1 MSSNVVL
8 VSDSRLELLQD
19 GVDRQVV
26 SVPKSGIQNTQYN
39 QAFQS
44 FSTSSCTASIDVSG
58 LKFCLSSDIRVNFT
72 VQFTITDP
80 NINAQFE
87 PLYDCIRAFPINNS
101 LQNLAV
107 TINNSQIQQANYQ
120 FANILAEYNN
130 SKHERDGELSL
141 TPTQQDP
148 FQRPQ
153 DQFTLGFIESPF
165 SLFGVNK
172 SARAGFPYTESLDKR
187 TRTYFFSEP
196 LLMSPFTTDP
206 SAPFLSNINKL
217 SLNLTFQPNLFN
229 YMFQHIAG
237 GAHDYLPSSVIVSF
251 PQVPQVAYSII
262 TPTERIMRQIPD
274 TLRYGWTQ
282 YQNSFQQITLGGGA
296 TQTIYGQTYK
306 LSSIPS
312 RVYICLC
319 SNWDT
324 LTSAQNRRFAKIN
337 SVSIQYNS
345 GAPLLSNCSP
355 QDLYQMSRKNGYT
368 RSFVES
374 SSYIGGVLAI
384 DFTRDIMQPE
394 DLAAGTSQSTNVTIQ
409 INATNLDSAAADMM
423 YVNLFQFDGVV
434 QVSGN
439 YVLPSVGVLSVADVA
454 AAVQSPTS
462 LTESEYEHLAAA
474 KPSMA
479 GGAHKRMSSR
489 RRMGGSMIGGGLVPA
504 RDIQGGGMA
513 GGELVPA
520 REVHF
525 LEKFKRRP

>member
-80 NINAQFE
+80 SPTARFE
-87 PLYDCIRAFPINNS
+87 ALYDTIRAFPINNS

-120 FANILAEYNN
+120 FANILLEYNN
-130 SKHERDGELSL
+130 SKHERDGQLSL

-153 DQFTLGFIESPF
+153 DQFSLGFIESPF

-172 SARAGFPYTESLDKR
+172 SSRAAYPYTESVDRK

-217 SLNLTFQPNLFN
+217 SLNLTFQPQLYN
-229 YMFQHIAG
+229 YMFNHIAG
-237 GAHDYLPSSVIVSF
+237 GTGDYLASSVVVSF

-262 TPTERIMRQIPD
+262 TPTEKIMRQIPEV
-274 TLRYGWTQ
+274 LKYNWTQ
-282 YQNSFQQITLGGGA
+282 YQNSFQQITMAAGA

-312 RVYICLC
+312 RVYVALC

-324 LTSAQNRRFAKIN
+324 LTATKNRRFARIN
-337 SVSIQYNS
+337 SVSVQYNS
-345 GAPLLSNCSP
+345 GAPLLSNCST
-355 QDLYQMSRKNGYT
+355 QDLYQISRTNGYT
-368 RSFVES
+368 RSFVE
-374 SSYIGGVLAI
+374 YYNNIGGVVAI
-384 DFTRDIMQPE
+384 DFTRTICQPE
-394 DLAAGTSQSTNVTIQ
+394 DLATGTSASTNVTIQ
-409 INATNLDSAAADMM
+409 VNATNLDSAEADLMF
-423 YVNLFQFDGVV
+423 VNLFEFEGVI
-434 QVSGN
+434 QIAGN

-454 AAVQSPTS
+454 AAVSSPVS
-462 LTESEYEHLAAA
+462 LTESEYEHIAAA
-474 KPSMA
+474 KPSIVS
-479 GGAHKRMSSR
+479 GTGRRLSSR
-489 RRMGGSMIGGGLVPA
+489 RRLGGGNISGGGLIPM
-504 RDIQGGGMA
+504 RDISGGGM
-513 GGELVPA
+513 EMVPA